1 MLFSH
6 FFSRALSFL
15 LVWANSEWNK
25 DPFREIS
32 DAAPVRFLMIIQWP
46 AATDDDDDHTA
57 DDHTADDHTAER
69 KCRCRERVTPMM
81 AIRTNSTRL
90 EACRVNR

>member
-1 MLFSH
+1 
-6 FFSRALSFL
+6 
-15 LVWANSEWNK
+15 
-25 DPFREIS
+25 
-32 DAAPVRFLMIIQWP
+32 MIIQWP
-46 AATDDDDDHTA
+46 AATDDDDDDD
-57 DDHTADDHTAER
+57 DDHTADDHDDEDTAER